1 MMGAEPSRGPGR
13 GCTSADA
20 PAAEAKRRLQ
30 DAQRVRRYRDRQARC
45 QAVGRFTITEDLVTA
60 LIASGD
66 LCERDALTKV
76 GIEQGVNAVLAR
88 FSHNQGGW

>member
-1 MMGAEPSRGPGR
+1 MTGAEPSRGPGR

-45 QAVGRFTITEDLVTA
+45 QAVGRFTITEDLITA
-60 LIASGD
+60 LIATGD
-66 LCERDALTKV
+66 LCERDATTKD
-76 GIEQGVNAVLAR
+76 GIEEAVGRALAR
-88 FSHNQGGW
+88 FSRDHAL

>member
-1 MMGAEPSRGPGR
+1 MTGAELSRASGR
-13 GCTSADA
+13 GCASPDA

-60 LIASGD
+60 LIAIGD
-66 LCERDALTKV
+66 LEERDATTKG
-76 GIEQGVNAVLAR
+76 GIEQAVDRFLAR
-88 FSHNQGGW
+88 FTQGHAP